1 MGKSVRITSD
11 GEDDPFMLGVKKPA
25 KKAET
30 PVLEKEAP
38 VKKTEGDPF
47 MLGVEV
53 KKKEPST
60 PELPTPSEPPAI
72 EPESGTKPISPS
84 RFPLSQS
91 PAKERHQIVEDLDA
105 GSLLNSYKEKSKQT
119 LEDVVNNPFGGSI
132 QATQYAQSRE
142 GKTGKIVA
150 DIIEKG
156 DFNFEDIKYLTEAAP
171 KAAAQLISTVL
182 PDADK
187 NNLLSAQ
194 NIDRFVDEG
203 KRIVEAKITEQNV
216 NNNKQ
221 IDSQVKKGLADNGID
236 PVKLRDDKFADQ
248 VSGNILS
255 QKNKELDELN
265 KLFPEKLSSASGGT
279 GGASFTTTRPA
290 GYEKKKAEL
299 EAKYA
304 QINNQIG
311 LSKAYD
317 FAKQNP
323 ALNPKDIGE
332 QWLKYAEP
340 DTYKLWVKA
349 GKKGAI
355 DRDIAEI
362 GVRALYGTGQQGA
375 VELAKA
381 DEQNLDYQYPDKI
394 IAETYHRLGAELHK
408 DQNWFLNA
416 APSVKQLDEAA
427 KQLPE
432 KNRDIYYKLIRDY
445 ENKNFGTDVPM
456 SGLVNKVGEGFTT
469 TANETWK
476 GLGDLLQ
483 IRSDKK
489 VATEALNEGISTQFQ
504 DVGASQPAVQRLKE
518 INSKQKKGEKLTNQE
533 ITEKQDLEQFAG
545 VRTTAQ
551 EIIDGTGNLTGQVLF
566 QAIGTKGLG
575 AVAKGAVK
583 GVGLLKAAEVGA
595 GLATEESIA
604 AQAVDFGISKATINN
619 VSASAIAFASSYDGA
634 KRDAFRL
641 MPDDK
646 DAGKRTLYATI
657 VGGLNAGT
665 ERIFKDEK
673 ILNAFNKEISPTIKA
688 LVGKLSAGEISK
700 EALSTSIANVL
711 KKSGAFLKESAISNT
726 KEATEELATSVGQ
739 SIATSI
745 LAPAKFN
752 EQQAYN
758 DAISTF
764 TTTFLH
770 GGLVA
775 GAASIN
781 SVRSNHIGIP
791 TLSKLGI
798 DNKLTE
804 DTKNFINAQV
814 LNGNMTQEEANGKF
828 KVLNTA
834 TKINTEVMP
843 QVSQVEPDLPQKAKE
858 KYSVQLLNEK
868 ILAAQADETKDEVL
882 KSALGKK
889 IKESEKIRKQ
899 ILGKEVFVDDDYS
912 VITADEINAKV
923 ANVATDGSIK
933 TSEELEAE
941 LLEGLGEEK
950 SKEAIDYVKELADND
965 LIPETAF
972 GARTGFKSSKEYA
985 KEQPLNFLKFIA
997 DQAQGEFEF
1006 EGKII
1011 SSRDEAIDRYG
1022 ENIVATAEEF
1032 FPKPKTQTNGNE
1044 KTSQESGK
1052 KSGEESIQESGSQEA
1067 VQQQSDVAK
1076 EGAVETKEIEAVP
1089 IPESLKNEENTTNAL
1104 EKASVGVLNS
1114 LLKKFQPKGLK
1125 WKEGDIS
1132 REYHKAKKEGNN
1144 SELVDEVESAIG
1156 TKSILKSAD
1165 DLKGGI
1171 KELWML
1177 PYEANETDDD
1187 PVISKAVS
1195 QQGELVTGVNV
1206 GAMHKGMIED
1216 SLQQGQYEK
1225 AIEEGRMT
1233 ANDAKTIIE
1242 SAGLEVPQD
1251 ILIDA
1256 GVENAPS
1263 KKEKPKVRVSAEQ
1276 VEKAQPKTNLSKEI
1290 KDVRI
1295 IDGVE
1300 GIFNSKNELPKIGTI
1315 EEYSEYLDGIF
1326 PNSKIKNIIYRTALE
1341 EFMLKPESGLIFM
1354 TPDVDYSKIFNK
1366 SGDRKTV
1373 PMVVNVQA
1381 PKILKGSGFLE
1392 AEDNISILENGKYD
1406 AIVSDV
1412 TSIRVN
1418 PPKNSDIYEVAVPSA
1433 SQIHILGNKE
1443 DIEGF
1448 KKWKDSKSSVVAAQ
1462 QLERAQP
1469 KTEVKVDRKAISER
1483 LASLLGGNPGLAK
1496 SDRANKV
1503 SLEEVGIKPSDN
1515 ITQVIDKL
1523 ISFGGEFTGILN
1535 FLKGM
1540 PDISTVKYEKLAN
1553 IARREGEYVPE
1564 ANKAEL
1570 PENRRTVRI
1579 GQVDNAYYAVTHE
1592 ILHFLTLDSDQ
1603 INKHADPK
1611 KLVALRT
1618 IYDFVANQKGTEAA
1632 TSAQYGLTDFREF
1645 MVELSMNPEFR
1656 KEISDVVATREDFK
1670 KAFNLRNPSPDGI
1683 LKVITDFISDLIN
1696 KIFKGSS
1703 YNDVIDHKK
1712 SLLDN
1717 AVDLAVELFF
1727 AGQDVISSQKEG
1739 SVISISQQQGLAN
1752 AALNNPGL
1760 PSSDRNQKV
1769 NEFVKAELENG
1780 ATAADIKGALLDNG
1794 FTEEEAQALI
1804 DANKPKVRVTA
1815 EKQTEG
1821 FGNNKK
1827 SILNRIFESKNIPEY
1842 IKEKFADQLTY
1853 NPQSHTVARDM
1864 AKAIIKEFGVENS
1877 VQMAESGRFNGD
1889 VNSLI
1894 FAEGIDQIFE
1904 REQAATTPEGKQRLA
1919 EQWADYSMR
1928 YDEAAR
1934 QKGKFI
1940 SAVYDFYKKSP
1951 LGIVIAE
1958 RANRDEVFKKWFKN
1972 KESAYKEVFKELSED
1987 PEFKQFVKE
1996 KVDVQLK
2003 SERAVTRMKRRKKI
2017 EDIFDSAKFKG
2028 DTLHSSLVP
2037 PQLWNA
2043 AVEVMKQAALAG
2055 ESIADIIAQ
2064 GVQHIKDNH
2073 TESWDIDQF
2082 RKEWE
2087 EKLKGVDG
2095 EGDAKQPSKDKQQ
2108 KVLDRFRKKL
2118 SGMTDIQK
2126 EDVIR
2131 RSFKTLVEN
2140 GALNYDEFKK
2150 IVASVMNLGELSPEE
2165 VQKISEYVK
2174 DVNAVQDAAD
2184 NALKERSEKSL
2195 GDFQKIAKKAERSA
2209 TELGNIVNS
2218 KTDLLQRVRSIIQL
2232 NTLGVVSLIKNP
2244 IYNVFHQALVRLPKG
2259 IIMTGV
2265 DQAIYGLS
2273 LLSNK
2278 ITGSAIL
2285 KPQTNIFLAQK
2296 GYFKQG
2302 GKGGSEAINQVF
2314 TGLTSLDYFQ
2324 KEIRTSQIKPAQA
2337 WRDIWDWKKGDKFLD
2352 NAQIADRL
2360 IQGTVGIPAEAVA
2373 RMLNIGDKPFR
2384 FAAQAAMAETIATQQ
2399 FGLKGIDKEIF
2410 TTFPKE
2416 EATRLYKEKG
2426 MNHDDAVKKAEA
2438 LEKRI
2443 VDEGEQAV
2451 FQQKNLVM
2459 EGLNGLGAMMKNFS
2473 EDKPIAKGG
2482 VAIAKIVGTLN
2493 TPFLKTPL
2501 NIFWELFNLVTP
2513 EVALA
2518 QSAIYGYMAGR
2529 AKYKGDSE
2537 KASEYAFQAKKWMA
2551 HGATGYSLLA
2561 AFGYFASIGAI
2572 SGGGDDDSAKERKGK
2587 KTYQK
2592 PHALN
2597 VAKIMRAFTG
2607 GNTRDEDNDLMVDL
2621 SWFGAPGMIMNIQ
2634 ADRYENMTQEERDK
2648 MSYIAELQNRMHG
2661 AAADGL
2667 ENSIFQGTIAGINA
2681 FKQGGRW
2688 VNTWVMN
2695 QVNVGTNFFQPAT
2708 FAQFSRGTLPY
2719 NPAIKADNFAQEL
2732 RNNFAS
2738 RSLLFR
2744 AFSGYPP
2751 SDITIWGDKA
2761 MRNNTGA
2768 KGVAFNMLGFDE
2780 YNKDTFAE
2788 PIFQDF
2794 KRTGNSSF
2802 FPTDVRPTM
2811 TVDGQDKKMG
2821 VEQERQ
2827 FKTLVGQARKSLVA
2841 PFINDM
2847 ATLES
2852 KDENLDGKTYN
2863 ELSDDLKVKA
2873 LNILYKKGYE
2883 AGKAQFKELHSDF
2896 QTTKEKEAQEE

>member
-1 MGKSVRITSD
+1 MGKSFKTTSD

-25 KKAET
+25 KKTET

-60 PELPTPSEPPAI
+60 PELATPAEPPAT

-119 LEDVVNNPFGGSI
+119 LEDVVSNPFGGSI

-156 DFNFEDIKYLTEAAP
+156 DFNFEDIKYLTKAAP
-171 KAAAQLISTVL
+171 KAAFQIMTTVM

-187 NNLLSAQ
+187 SNMFSAEA
-194 NIDRFVDEG
+194 IDRFVTEG
-203 KRIVEAKITEQNV
+203 KKIVDAKITEQNI

-221 IDSQVKKGLADNGID
+221 IDAQVKTQLANNGIN
-236 PVKLRDDKFADQ
+236 PAQLQDDKYASQIADKM
-248 VSGNILS
+248 VAE
-255 QKNKELDELN
+255 KNKELAVLD
-265 KLFPEKLSSASGGT
+265 KLYPEKITFST
-279 GGASFTTTRPA
+279 GGVGGSSELSRPE
-290 GYEKKKAEL
+290 GYAQKKAEL
-299 EAKYA
+299 DQKYA
-304 QINNQIG
+304 QVQNQIG

-317 FAKQNP
+317 FAKKNP
-323 ALNPKDIGE
+323 SLTPKDIGE

-362 GVRALYGTGQQGA
+362 GVRALYGTGEQGA

-489 VATEALNEGISTQFQ
+489 VATEALNEGVNTQFQ

-518 INSKQKKGEKLTNQE
+518 ISNKQKKGEKLTDQE
-533 ITEKQDLEQFAG
+533 ISEKQDLEQFAG
-545 VRTTAQ
+545 VRSTAQ

-595 GLATEESIA
+595 GLVTEESIA

-619 VSASAIAFASSYDGA
+619 ISASAIAFASSYDGA

-646 DAGKRTLYATI
+646 DADKRTLYATI

-843 QVSQVEPDLPQKAKE
+843 QVSQVAPNLPQKAKE

-899 ILGKEVFVDDDYS
+899 ILDKEVFVDDDYS
-912 VITADEINAKV
+912 VRTLEEINSISTNKEGL
-923 ANVATDGSIK
+923 ATEGEIK
-933 TSEELEAE
+933 TTEEVEKDLSTE
-941 LLEGLGEEK
+941 LGDER
-950 SKEAIDYVKELADND
+950 SQAAISQVKELVDND
-965 LIPETAF
+965 LIPEKALA
-972 GARTGFKSSKEYA
+972 GSRQDIEKN
-985 KEQPLNFLKFIA
+985 PLNFLKFIA
-997 DQAQGEFEF
+997 EQAQGEMQF
-1006 EGKII
+1006 EGKTI
-1011 SSRDEAIDRYG
+1011 SSRDQAIEKYG
-1022 ENIVATAEEF
+1022 EGIVAAAEDF

-1044 KTSQESGK
+1044 KNSQESGQ
-1052 KSGEESIQESGSQEA
+1052 KSSEESSKESGSQEA

-1076 EGAVETKEIEAVP
+1076 EGAVETKATEAAPLTKEAVDLLYSIKEGGQPAFITKNLEKIAADNGVEITSEMTAADVVDALRDKARPSATGTEAAP
-1089 IPESLKNEENTTNAL
+1089 IQESYGIVDNPALKDVESTTKSLRDEAEWDISHLQSEENQSEFLKTAIQRVKEGKETRSLGKQVQVRIFDNGQIAIEDGNHRVAQAL
-1104 EKASVGVLNS
+1104 ANGETKIKVSVRESSQAAQKYHSAKSEGKEGGIVKSIENLFTESTPPKEEDVVKETAKPKEKASA
-1114 LLKKFQPKGLK
+1114 Q
-1125 WKEGDIS
+1125 
-1132 REYHKAKKEGNN
+1132 
-1144 SELVDEVESAIG
+1144 
-1156 TKSILKSAD
+1156 
-1165 DLKGGI
+1165 
-1171 KELWML
+1171 
-1177 PYEANETDDD
+1177 
-1187 PVISKAVS
+1187 
-1195 QQGELVTGVNV
+1195 
-1206 GAMHKGMIED
+1206 
-1216 SLQQGQYEK
+1216 
-1225 AIEEGRMT
+1225 
-1233 ANDAKTIIE
+1233 
-1242 SAGLEVPQD
+1242 
-1251 ILIDA
+1251 
-1256 GVENAPS
+1256 
-1263 KKEKPKVRVSAEQ
+1263 Q
-1276 VEKAQPKTNLSKEI
+1276 VEKAQPKTE
-1290 KDVRI
+1290 
-1295 IDGVE
+1295 
-1300 GIFNSKNELPKIGTI
+1300 
-1315 EEYSEYLDGIF
+1315 
-1326 PNSKIKNIIYRTALE
+1326 TA
-1341 EFMLKPESGLIFM
+1341 
-1354 TPDVDYSKIFNK
+1354 
-1366 SGDRKTV
+1366 
-1373 PMVVNVQA
+1373 
-1381 PKILKGSGFLE
+1381 
-1392 AEDNISILENGKYD
+1392 
-1406 AIVSDV
+1406 
-1412 TSIRVN
+1412 
-1418 PPKNSDIYEVAVPSA
+1418 
-1433 SQIHILGNKE
+1433 
-1443 DIEGF
+1443 
-1448 KKWKDSKSSVVAAQ
+1448 
-1462 QLERAQP
+1462 
-1469 KTEVKVDRKAISER
+1469 KVDRKGLSDQLR
-1483 LASLLGGNPGLAK
+1483 TLLGNNPAALAGDINPNNRLSFKDIGLKKGDTIQQAIEK
-1496 SDRANKV
+1496 AIAHGEDFSELLKIIQGDSNLKNVTLELVDRLPNGEMGLYHPAGHGEGKDGLLQIADVAN
-1503 SLEEVGIKPSDN
+1503 
-1515 ITQVIDKL
+1515 
-1523 ISFGGEFTGILN
+1523 
-1535 FLKGM
+1535 
-1540 PDISTVKYEKLAN
+1540 VKYSL
-1553 IARREGEYVPE
+1553 VH
-1564 ANKAEL
+1564 EL
-1570 PENRRTVRI
+1570 N
-1579 GQVDNAYYAVTHE
+1579 
-1592 ILHFLTLDSDQ
+1592 HFLTLDSKAAEDVKDSAGYKGVEEFYNY
-1603 INKHADPK
+1603 IAAK
-1611 KLVALRT
+1611 KGKPVA
-1618 IYDFVANQKGTEAA
+1618 GSA
-1632 TSAQYGLTDFREF
+1632 TLENYGLTNVKEF
-1645 MVELSMNPEFR
+1645 MAEMFINPTFR
-1656 KEISDVVATREDFK
+1656 KYVSDVFETNKGD
-1670 KAFNLRNPSPDGI
+1670 I
-1683 LKVITDFISDLIN
+1683 LKTNKFLRDSKVSSIGDMIANFFRDLFNKLLGKGQEGVEIDASKSVI
-1696 KIFKGSS
+1696 
-1703 YNDVIDHKK
+1703 
-1712 SLLDN
+1712 DN
-1717 AVDLAVELFF
+1717 AVKLATDLFLG
-1727 AGQDVISSQKEG
+1727 GQDVTAGQTVSEG
-1739 SVISISQQQGLAN
+1739 AAIPLTTRTDSKA
-1752 AALNNPGL
+1752 AALGL
-1760 PSSDRNQKV
+1760 PGADQNKII
-1769 NEFVKAELENG
+1769 NDFVKSSFENG

-1794 FTEEEAQALI
+1794 FAEEEAQAFI

-1821 FGNNKK
+1821 FENNKK
-1827 SILNRIFESKNIPEY
+1827 SIINRIFESKNIPEY
-1842 IKEKFADQLTY
+1842 IKEKFSDQLTY

-1919 EQWADYSMR
+1919 EQWADYSIR

-1987 PEFKQFVKE
+1987 PEFKQFVQE

-2017 EDIFDSAKFKG
+2017 TDIFDNAKFKG

-2073 TESWDIDQF
+2073 SDSWDVDQF

-2118 SGMTDIQK
+2118 SGMTDTQK

-2165 VQKISEYVK
+2165 VKKISEYVK

-2384 FAAQAAMAETIATQQ
+2384 FAAQAAMSETIATQQ

-2426 MNHDDAVKKAEA
+2426 MDHDDAVKKAEA

-2451 FQQKNLVM
+2451 FQQKNLVT

-2513 EVALA
+2513 EVAIA

-2597 VAKIMRAFTG
+2597 VAKVMRAFTG

-2695 QVNVGTNFFQPAT
+2695 QVNVGANFFQPAT
-2708 FAQFSRGTLPY
+2708 FAQLSRGTLPY
-2719 NPAIKADNFAQEL
+2719 NPAIKADTFAQEL
-2732 RNNFAS
+2732 KNNFAS

-2768 KGVAFNMLGFDE
+2768 KGVVFNMLGFDE

-2802 FPTDVRPTM
+2802 FPTDVRPQM

-2841 PFINDM
+2841 PFVNDM

-2883 AGKAQFKELHSDF
+2883 AGKEQFKELHNDF
-2896 QTTKEKEAQEE
+2896 MTTKEKEKQEEE

>member
-25 KKAET
+25 KKTET

-60 PELPTPSEPPAI
+60 PELPTASEPPAI

-91 PAKERHQIVEDLDA
+91 PAKERHQIVEELDA

-156 DFNFEDIKYLTEAAP
+156 DFNAQDISYLAKAAP

-187 NNLLSAQ
+187 SNLLSAD
-194 NIDRFVDEG
+194 NIDRFVNEG
-203 KRIVEAKITEQNV
+203 KRIVEAKITEQNI

-236 PVKLRDDKFADQ
+236 PTKLRDDKFADQ
-248 VSGNILS
+248 VSVNILS

-456 SGLVNKVGEGFTT
+456 SGLVNKVGEGFAS

-489 VATEALNEGISTQFQ
+489 VATEALNEGVNTRFQ
-504 DVGASQPAVQRLKE
+504 DVGASQPAVHRLKE
-518 INSKQKKGEKLTNQE
+518 INSKQKKGEKLTDQE

-566 QAIGTKGLG
+566 QGIGTKGLG

-619 VSASAIAFASSYDGA
+619 VSASAIAFASSYDAA

-843 QVSQVEPDLPQKAKE
+843 QVSQVAPDLPQKAKE

-868 ILAAQADETKDEVL
+868 ILAAQADETNDEVL

-899 ILGKEVFVDDDYS
+899 ILDKEVFVDDDYS
-912 VITADEINAKV
+912 VVTEKEINNREAGIELSPEETVVKIAKDNKLGVYSQMVNDDPKMAVEVLRDV
-923 ANVATDGSIK
+923 AQQMHGITNTGEPLEGGSRTGGLSTQFSTDI
-933 TSEELEAE
+933 LEAA
-941 LLEGLGEEK
+941 EK
-950 SKEAIDYVKELADND
+950 QFPTPESTLQTKPQENATEKES
-965 LIPETAF
+965 
-972 GARTGFKSSKEYA
+972 G
-985 KEQPLNFLKFIA
+985 Q
-997 DQAQGEFEF
+997 
-1006 EGKII
+1006 
-1011 SSRDEAIDRYG
+1011 EA
-1022 ENIVATAEEF
+1022 
-1032 FPKPKTQTNGNE
+1032 
-1044 KTSQESGK
+1044 SQESSK
-1052 KSGEESIQESGSQEA
+1052 KSSQEGEG
-1067 VQQQSDVAK
+1067 QGLRQDVNQ
-1076 EGAVETKEIEAVP
+1076 EGAAETTETKTAPIQDGRTDAEIENRMTELEENKSDEGKAEFNSLEKEMQSRERNSVFNSP
-1089 IPESLKNEENTTNAL
+1089 LKEVSRVVDDILEKENKKPNGFGSFIEGRDASETKQVAEKYLNPSEISDQDIKADFKESVMGNPDSWYADGLKLRESLKEAANRGIETN
-1104 EKASVGVLNS
+1104 
-1114 LLKKFQPKGLK
+1114 
-1125 WKEGDIS
+1125 
-1132 REYHKAKKEGNN
+1132 
-1144 SELVDEVESAIG
+1144 ELV
-1156 TKSILKSAD
+1156 
-1165 DLKGGI
+1165 
-1171 KELWML
+1171 
-1177 PYEANETDDD
+1177 
-1187 PVISKAVS
+1187 KAV
-1195 QQGELVTGVNV
+1195 
-1206 GAMHKGMIED
+1206 ED
-1216 SLQQGQYEK
+1216 EFIKDGYTSE
-1225 AIEEGRMT
+1225 
-1233 ANDAKTIIE
+1233 DAKAAVARKLAPIFE
-1242 SAGLEVPQD
+1242 GSQSAT
-1251 ILIDA
+1251 
-1256 GVENAPS
+1256 S
-1263 KKEKPKVRVSAEQ
+1263 KPKVRVSAQQ
-1276 VEKAQPKTNLSKEI
+1276 VEKVQPKKVDNETGGFNPGVI
-1290 KDVRI
+1290 KRPSVLINEQAADKWVDGNVQNEVAEKRI
-1295 IDGVE
+1295 E
-1300 GIFNSKNELPKIGTI
+1300 RLNELEELINNDKRISVADKKLSLDAINRAKEQSENKSSESNSRKGLSDQLRTLLGSNPAALNREGDTNPQNRISFKDLGIVAGDTI
-1315 EEYSEYLDGIF
+1315 EQILDKAIAYNGEFTDLLNFIKAD
-1326 PNSKIKNIIYRTALE
+1326 PNIKNVRPEVVDRL
-1341 EFMLKPESGLIFM
+1341 PNGESGLYYPVGHGEGKDGLLQIADKGNIYYTIAHELDHFYTLDSARAEQVKDTQSYKAIEEFYNYIAAKKGKPIPGTATVENYGLTNVKEFM
-1354 TPDVDYSKIFNK
+1354 AEMFINPTF
-1366 SGDRKTV
+1366 RK
-1373 PMVVNVQA
+1373 
-1381 PKILKGSGFLE
+1381 
-1392 AEDNISILENGKYD
+1392 Y
-1406 AIVSDV
+1406 VSDV
-1412 TSIRVN
+1412 FA
-1418 PPKNSDIYEVAVPSA
+1418 E
-1433 SQIHILGNKE
+1433 NKE
-1443 DIEGF
+1443 DILKTNKF
-1448 KKWKDSKSSVVAAQ
+1448 LRDSKVSSIGDMIANFFRD
-1462 QLERAQP
+1462 LFN
-1469 KTEVKVDRKAISER
+1469 K
-1483 LASLLGGNPGLAK
+1483 LLGKGQEGVEIDASK
-1496 SDRANKV
+1496 S
-1503 SLEEVGIKPSDN
+1503 
-1515 ITQVIDKL
+1515 VI
-1523 ISFGGEFTGILN
+1523 
-1535 FLKGM
+1535 
-1540 PDISTVKYEKLAN
+1540 
-1553 IARREGEYVPE
+1553 
-1564 ANKAEL
+1564 
-1570 PENRRTVRI
+1570 
-1579 GQVDNAYYAVTHE
+1579 
-1592 ILHFLTLDSDQ
+1592 
-1603 INKHADPK
+1603 
-1611 KLVALRT
+1611 
-1618 IYDFVANQKGTEAA
+1618 
-1632 TSAQYGLTDFREF
+1632 
-1645 MVELSMNPEFR
+1645 
-1656 KEISDVVATREDFK
+1656 
-1670 KAFNLRNPSPDGI
+1670 
-1683 LKVITDFISDLIN
+1683 
-1696 KIFKGSS
+1696 
-1703 YNDVIDHKK
+1703 
-1712 SLLDN
+1712 DN
-1717 AVDLAVELFF
+1717 AVKLATDLFLG
-1727 AGQDVISSQKEG
+1727 GQDVTAGQTVSESAVVKLSTRTE
-1739 SVISISQQQGLAN
+1739 SKS
-1752 AALNNPGL
+1752 AALGL
-1760 PSSDRNQKV
+1760 PGADQNKII
-1769 NEFVKAELENG
+1769 NDFVKSSFENG
-1780 ATAADIKGALLDNG
+1780 ATAADIKGALIDNG
-1794 FTEEEAQALI
+1794 FAEEEAQAFI

-1821 FGNNKK
+1821 FENNKK

-1987 PEFKQFVKE
+1987 PEFKQFVQE

-2043 AVEVMKQAALAG
+2043 AVEIMKQAYLAG
-2055 ESIADIIAQ
+2055 DAIVDVIGQ
-2064 GVQHIKDNH
+2064 GIKHIKDNH
-2073 TESWDIDQF
+2073 TESWDVDQF
-2082 RKEWE
+2082 KKEWE

-2095 EGDAKQPSKDKQQ
+2095 QGDAKQPSKDKQQ

-2118 SGMTDIQK
+2118 SGMTDSQK

-2140 GALNYDEFKK
+2140 GALEYAEFKK
-2150 IVASVMNLGELSPEE
+2150 IIADVMNLGELSPEE
-2165 VQKISEYVK
+2165 VKKISEYVK

-2232 NTLGVVSLIKNP
+2232 KTLGVVSLIKNP

-2259 IIMTGV
+2259 VIMTGL

-2278 ITGSAIL
+2278 LTGSAIL
-2285 KPQTNIFLAQK
+2285 KPQTNILLAQK

-2302 GKGGSEAINQVF
+2302 AKGGSEAVNQVF

-2324 KEIRTSQIKPAQA
+2324 KEIRTSQIKPVQA
-2337 WRDIWDWKKGDKFLD
+2337 WRDIWQWKRGEKFLD

-2360 IQGTVGIPAEAVA
+2360 IQGTVGITAEAVA

-2384 FAAQAAMAETIATQQ
+2384 FAAQAAMAETIAQQ
-2399 FGLKGIDKEIF
+2399 EFGLKGMNKELF
-2410 TTFPKE
+2410 LTFPKE

-2426 MNHDDAVKKAEA
+2426 MDHDVAVKKAEA

-2443 VDEGEQAV
+2443 IDEGEQAV

-2592 PHALN
+2592 SHALN
-2597 VAKIMRAFTG
+2597 VAKVMRAFTG

-2648 MSYIAELQNRMHG
+2648 MGYIAELQNRMHG

-2688 VNTWVMN
+2688 VNTWAMN
-2695 QVNVGTNFFQPAT
+2695 QVNVGSNFFQSAT

-2719 NPAIKADNFAQEL
+2719 NPAIKGDSFAQEL
-2732 RNNFAS
+2732 KNNFAS
-2738 RSLLFR
+2738 RSLLVR
-2744 AFSGYPP
+2744 AFAGYPP

-2768 KGVAFNMLGFDE
+2768 KGVAFSMLGFDE

-2788 PIFQDF
+2788 PIFQDY

-2883 AGKAQFKELHSDF
+2883 AGKEQFKELHNDF
-2896 QTTKEKEAQEE
+2896 MTTKEKEKQEEE